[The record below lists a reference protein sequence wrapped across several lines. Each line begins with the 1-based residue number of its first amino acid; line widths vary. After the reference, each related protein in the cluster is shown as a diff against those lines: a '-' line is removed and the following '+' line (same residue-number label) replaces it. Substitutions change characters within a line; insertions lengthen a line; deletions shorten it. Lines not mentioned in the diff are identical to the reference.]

1 MHRALAGFQAGSFL
15 ARTLPPRLTSGLA
28 RAAGATSMYISATPT
43 GSAVGFYLAHRAALA
58 DPVHPVLF
66 VHEPDDIHLVSPVS

>member
-1 MHRALAGFQAGSFL
+1 MSRPHRRRGVAHALWVEATA
-15 ARTLPPRLTSGLA
+15 LA

-43 GSAVGFYLAHRAALA
+43 GSAIGFYLAHGAVLA

-66 VHEPDDIHLVSPVS
+66 GYEPDDVHLVAPLG